1 MTTRRDFLK
10 GAALA
15 IVPSPV
21 LAAPLGAEAR
31 RKYVIPLQDAV
42 DIYGSERLSRYGRVV
57 VKDGRYWL
65 VLP

>member
-1 MTTRRDFLK
+1 
-10 GAALA
+10 
-15 IVPSPV
+15 